1 MGEGEEKRGFISAAS
16 QFAPNSINLE
26 RNNLNVWGPGKGGGG
41 KGEEEVG
48 PGTGWF
54 SGPKETDRTGSSSWE
69 EVLVRRKCMKI

>member
-1 MGEGEEKRGFISAAS
+1 MGAGERRRRE
-16 QFAPNSINLE
+16 
-26 RNNLNVWGPGKGGGG
+26 
-41 KGEEEVG
+41 GEEEVG